1 MIRVMTSS
9 TPTPR
14 TRPANRV
21 IVGTMATVGGAMVAI
36 GVALPW
42 FSLFAGLQPVNAI
55 GTSNGTLLLIGAAL
69 VIGLGLLAFVRDS
82 ALARRGLMVVGIA
95 LVAFGAYL
103 VVGFVSV
110 YRTVSAD
117 PMLVAQPGPGL
128 AIVSLGALLILATA
142 MVRD

>member
-21 IVGTMATVGGAMVAI
+21 IVGTMATVGGAIVAI

-42 FSLFAGLQPVNAI
+42 FSLFAGLQPVSAV
-55 GTSNGTLLLIGAAL
+55 GTENGTLLLVGAGLAI
-69 VIGLGLLAFVRDS
+69 VLGLLATVRDS
-82 ALARRGLMVVGIA
+82 ALARRALVVTGIV

-103 VVGFVSV
+103 VIGFASV
-110 YRTVSAD
+110 YRSVSAD
-117 PMLVAQPGPGL
+117 PMLVAEPGPGL
-128 AIVSLGALLILATA
+128 AIVILGALLILATA

>member
-1 MIRVMTSS
+1 MLAIL
-9 TPTPR
+9 
-14 TRPANRV
+14 
-21 IVGTMATVGGAMVAI
+21 GGGMVAV

-42 FSLFAGLQPVNAI
+42 FSMFAGLQPVSAL
-55 GTSNGTLLLIGAAL
+55 GTENGTLLLVGAGLAT
-69 VIGLGLLAFVRDS
+69 GLGLLAIVRDS
-82 ALARRGLMVVGIA
+82 AFGRRALVLAGIA

-103 VVGFVSV
+103 VVGFASV

-128 AIVSLGALLILATA
+128 AVVILGALLILATA